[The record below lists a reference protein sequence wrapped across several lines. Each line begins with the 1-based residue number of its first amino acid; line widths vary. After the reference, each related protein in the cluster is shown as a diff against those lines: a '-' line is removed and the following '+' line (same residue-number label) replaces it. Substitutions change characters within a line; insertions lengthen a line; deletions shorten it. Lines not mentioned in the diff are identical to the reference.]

1 MTERFYMTFCSDE
14 EMVQLLQAMQSDA
27 PDELG
32 FAERLIE
39 AYPEDARL
47 HFLRGSLLAGS
58 GRPIEAHASLSR
70 AVALAPDFALARF
83 QLGFFELTSGEAARA
98 LVTWEPLDALPH
110 EDSLVHF
117 VRGLRHLIQDHF
129 ADAIR
134 ELEEGIAVNTE
145 NLPLNRDMQ
154 LIIDECRGFASDASP
169 SAASTEEEAS
179 ATSFL
184 LDQFGRG
191 TTH

>member
-1 MTERFYMTFCSDE
+1 MEMTLCSDE

-27 PDELG
+27 ADELML
-32 FAERLIE
+32 AERLID

-70 AVALAPDFALARF
+70 AVALAPEFALARF

-98 LVTWEPLDALPH
+98 LATWEPLHTLPADH
-110 EDSLVHF
+110 YLAHF
-117 VRGLRHLIQDHF
+117 VTGLRHLIADRF
-129 ADAIR
+129 AETIAA
-134 ELEEGIAVNTE
+134 LEAGIAVNEE

-154 LIIDECRGFASDASP
+154 LIIDECTGLAERKP
-169 SAASTEEEAS
+169 TEPVEEAS

>member
-1 MTERFYMTFCSDE
+1 MTQCSDE
-14 EMVQLLQAMQSDA
+14 EMTELLAAMQSDA
-27 PDELG
+27 ADELA
-32 FAERLIE
+32 FADRLIE

-47 HFLRGSLLAGS
+47 HFLRGSVLAGI

-70 AVALAPDFALARF
+70 AVALAPQFELARF

-98 LVTWEPLDALPH
+98 LATWQPLDALDPDH
-110 EDSLVHF
+110 YLAHF
-117 VRGLRHLIQDHF
+117 VAGLRNLIRDEF
-129 ADAIR
+129 DAAITSLR
-134 ELEEGIAVNTE
+134 AGIAVNAD
-145 NLPLNRDMQ
+145 NAPLNRDMQ
-154 LIIDECRGFASDASP
+154 LIIDQCVELGAGKTAQQSP
-169 SAASTEEEAS
+169 DEAS

>member
-1 MTERFYMTFCSDE
+1 MTLCSDE
-14 EMVQLLQAMQSDA
+14 EMAQLLQAMQSDA
-27 PDELG
+27 PDELML
-32 FAERLIE
+32 AERMID

-70 AVALAPDFALARF
+70 AVALAPDFVLARF

-98 LVTWEPLDALPH
+98 LATWEPLDSLPPDH
-110 EDSLVHF
+110 YLAHF
-117 VRGLRHLIQDHF
+117 VTGLRHLIRDEF
-129 ADAIR
+129 AASIAA
-134 ELEEGIAVNTE
+134 LQAGIAVNDE
-145 NLPLNRDMQ
+145 NPPLNRDMQ
-154 LIIDECRGFASDASP
+154 LIIDECSGLAGREP
-169 SAASTEEEAS
+169 AAPAEEAS

>member
-1 MTERFYMTFCSDE
+1 MTLCSDE
-14 EMVQLLQAMQSDA
+14 EMAQLLQAMQSDA
-27 PDELG
+27 SDELML
-32 FAERLIE
+32 AERMID

-58 GRPIEAHASLSR
+58 GRPIEAHASLTR

-98 LVTWEPLDALPH
+98 LATWEALDTLPTDH
-110 EDSLVHF
+110 YLAHF
-117 VRGLRHLIQDHF
+117 VTGLRHLIADHF
-129 ADAIR
+129 AEAIAA
-134 ELEEGIAVNTE
+134 LEAGIAVNHD

-154 LIIDECRGFASDASP
+154 LIIDECSGLAGRKPEVPA
-169 SAASTEEEAS
+169 EEAS

>member
-1 MTERFYMTFCSDE
+1 MTLCSDE
-14 EMVQLLQAMQSDA
+14 EMTQLLAAMQSDG
-27 PDELG
+27 PDELAL
-32 FAERLIE
+32 AERLID

-70 AVALAPDFALARF
+70 AVALAPEFVLARF

-98 LVTWEPLDALPH
+98 LATWAPLDSLP
-110 EDSLVHF
+110 EDHYLSHF
-117 VRGLRHLIQDHF
+117 VAGLRHLIADRF
-129 ADAIR
+129 AEAIAT
-134 ELEEGIAVNTE
+134 LQAGIAVNEE
-145 NLPLNRDMQ
+145 NPPLNRDMQ
-154 LIIDECRGFASDASP
+154 LIIDECAGLSTGSPPASA
-169 SAASTEEEAS
+169 EEAS

-184 LDQFGRG
+184 LDQFGKG

>member
-1 MTERFYMTFCSDE
+1 MTLCSDE

-27 PDELG
+27 SDELML
-32 FAERLIE
+32 AERLID

-58 GRPIEAHASLSR
+58 GRPIEAHASLRR
-70 AVALAPDFALARF
+70 AVALAPDLALARF

-98 LVTWEPLDALPH
+98 LATWEPLDTLP
-110 EDSLVHF
+110 EDHYLAHF
-117 VRGLRHLIQDHF
+117 VKGLRHLIADRF
-129 ADAIR
+129 AEAVAA
-134 ELEEGIAVNTE
+134 LEAGIAVNQE

-154 LIIDECRGFASDASP
+154 LIVGECAGLAGRGP
-169 SAASTEEEAS
+169 AAPVEAS

-184 LDQFGRG
+184 HDQFGRG

>member
-1 MTERFYMTFCSDE
+1 MTERFEMTLCSDE

-27 PDELG
+27 PDALG

-47 HFLRGSLLAGS
+47 HFLRGSMLAGA

-70 AVALAPDFALARF
+70 AVALAPDFSLARF

-98 LVTWEPLDALPH
+98 LATWEPLDALPH
-110 EDSLVHF
+110 DHYLAHF
-117 VRGLRHLIQDHF
+117 TRGLRHLIQDHF
-129 ADAIR
+129 AETMR
-134 ELEEGIAVNTE
+134 ELEQGIAVNTE

-154 LIIDECRGFASDASP
+154 LIVEECGRLAGPAPAAEASE
-169 SAASTEEEAS
+169 EEEAS